1 MNYSYS
7 IVGVVF
13 MSGELKNIIKVAC
26 IYATSIIGAG
36 FASGQEIMQFFSV
49 YRSGGFYGIALAGAL
64 FAITGSIVLVKVCN
78 ERIRNFEE
86 FLFPVFG
93 WRIGWV
99 IDIAVIIFMLC
110 LFCIMTAGSG
120 SVMSDTLGIPFKF
133 ASLLTGVICTAL
145 IMTNIKGIV
154 MFNTIVTPFL
164 IAGIILT
171 GFAIIFYGD
180 AETFQAAG
188 YFRRITD
195 NWFFSSLLYVS
206 YNSVLAIVVMCS
218 LLPYLKTRRTAVAGG
233 IAGGVMLCFAALVI
247 HAAINLFYPLVFE
260 KELPILTILKSF
272 ESRAGGVYSIILWL
286 AMMTS
291 AVTAGFCFAE
301 RISMKMKINSRI
313 VTLVLC
319 IAAVPLSTLG
329 FSRLISAIYPV
340 FGYLGLFMILVILA
354 QSAVKLFGRY
364 GGRK

>member
-1 MNYSYS
+1 
-7 IVGVVF
+7 
-13 MSGELKNIIKVAC
+13 MSEEVKNTIKVAC

-49 YRSGGFYGIALAGAL
+49 YKNGGFYGIVLAGAL
-64 FAITGSIVLVKVCN
+64 FAITGSVVLIKVHN

-93 WRIGWV
+93 WRMGWF
-99 IDIAVIIFMLC
+99 INIAVTIFMLC
-110 LFCIMTAGSG
+110 IFCIMTAGSG
-120 SVMSDTLGIPFKF
+120 SVMSDRLGIPFKF
-133 ASLLTGVICTAL
+133 AALLTGVIYTAL

-154 MFNTIVTPFL
+154 TISTIVTPFL

-171 GFAIIFYGD
+171 GLAIILTGA
-180 AETFQAAG
+180 AETFQVSG
-188 YFRRITD
+188 YFRRISD

-206 YNSVLAIVVMCS
+206 YNSILGIVIMCS
-218 LLPYLKTRRTAVAGG
+218 LLPYLKTRTTALAGG
-233 IAGGVMLCFAALVI
+233 ITGGVLLCFAALVI

-260 KELPILTILKSF
+260 KEVPILTILKSF
-272 ESRAGGVYSIILWL
+272 GSSAGGFYSIILWL

-291 AVTAGFCFAE
+291 AVTAGLCFTQ
-301 RISMKMKINSRI
+301 RISVAMKIDRRI

-319 IAAVPLSTLG
+319 ISAVPLSTLG

-354 QSAVKLFGRY
+354 QSAVKLLVRHS
-364 GGRK
+364 GRK